1 MSVIQSVTETLSL
14 FLPLLLTS
22 VVVAALLWLAHLLL
36 IKRHKTEGNEKLFPK
51 QLTMLILTVVGIIAI
66 ALSLPVSD
74 STRNQVIGSIGLV
87 ISGVFAFSSST
98 IFSNIMAGTMLRVTM
113 PFRTGDFIQV
123 SDFFGRVVERG
134 LLDTEIQ
141 TENREL
147 VSLPNTFLV
156 NHPICVTRSSGCI
169 VSTTLSLGYDVHNAD
184 VETLLLQAAT
194 NSELSDPFVQ
204 ILELGNYA
212 ITYKVSG
219 MLTDVKSLLTARSS
233 LRRQVVDAL
242 HDAGVEIMSP
252 SFMNQRKIAD
262 DGKVVPA
269 QRATRGSTPETV
281 AEDVVFD
288 KAEEAAQRE
297 DSKDQLLVKIAACE
311 ETLKTVD
318 NEHKGQIQNQLK
330 MLQDQLKV
338 VDQTISE

>member
-1 MSVIQSVTETLSL
+1 M
-14 FLPLLLTS
+14 
-22 VVVAALLWLAHLLL
+22 
-36 IKRHKTEGNEKLFPK
+36 
-51 QLTMLILTVVGIIAI
+51 
-66 ALSLPVSD
+66 
-74 STRNQVIGSIGLV
+74 
-87 ISGVFAFSSST
+87 
-98 IFSNIMAGTMLRVTM
+98 
-113 PFRTGDFIQV
+113 
-123 SDFFGRVVERG
+123 
-134 LLDTEIQ
+134 
-141 TENREL
+141 
-147 VSLPNTFLV
+147 
-156 NHPICVTRSSGCI
+156 
-169 VSTTLSLGYDVHNAD
+169 HNAD

-219 MLTDVKSLLTARSS
+219 MLTEVKSLLTARSS
-233 LRRQVVDAL
+233 LRRQVVNVL

-269 QRATRGSTPETV
+269 QRATRSSTPETV

-288 KAEEAAQRE
+288 KAEKAEQRE
-297 DSKDQLLVKIAACE
+297 DSKDQLLIKIAACE
-311 ETLKTVD
+311 ETLKTID
-318 NEHKGQIQNQLK
+318 KEHKGQIQNQLK